1 VRVGTPITIRLPRR
15 YRFLVL
21 LIPAAIAWLFI
32 PVLIGS
38 LYYQE
43 AMALKEQVYLDSA
56 AAALR
61 RALSWQPQNAL
72 YQREL
77 GHIFMAMSPWRQ
89 DRARWTSQAIVA
101 YRRSVELNP
110 WDSTTLFDL
119 GLAEVAENQ
128 LGKAEEALLSG
139 LRVDPND
146 PAFYVVLGSV
156 YGSQGQIAQARTA
169 LERALALS
177 PDDQDAIRDELHLID
192 RSRPRVP

>member
-1 VRVGTPITIRLPRR
+1 LLL
-15 YRFLVL
+15 LV
-21 LIPAAIAWLFI
+21 PAAIACLFV
-32 PVLIGS
+32 PVLIGG

-61 RALSWQPQNAL
+61 RALLWQPQNAL

-77 GHIFMAMSPWRQ
+77 GHVYMAMSPWRQ
-89 DRARWTSQAIVA
+89 DGARWTSEAIVA

-110 WDSTTLFDL
+110 WDSATLFDL

-139 LRVDPND
+139 LKVDPND

-156 YGSQGQIAQARTA
+156 YGSQGKTAQARTA
-169 LERALALS
+169 LDRALALS
-177 PDDQDAIRDELHLID
+177 PDDQDAVRYELQLID
-192 RSRPRVP
+192 RSGPRVP

>member
-1 VRVGTPITIRLPRR
+1 VPERTPITIRLPLR
-15 YRFLVL
+15 YRFLL
-21 LIPAAIAWLFI
+21 LVMPAAIAWLFV

-43 AMALKEQVYLDSA
+43 AMALKEQVYLDSS

-77 GHIFMAMSPWRQ
+77 GHVYMAMSPWRP
-89 DRARWTSQAIVA
+89 DGARWRSQAIVA

-110 WDSTTLFDL
+110 WDSVTLFDL

-128 LGKAEEALLSG
+128 LGKAEQAFLSG
-139 LRVDPND
+139 LKVDPND
-146 PAFYVVLGSV
+146 PAFYVLLGSV
-156 YGSQGQIAQARTA
+156 YGSQGKIAQARTA
-169 LERALALS
+169 LDRALVLS
-177 PDDQDAIRDELHLID
+177 PDDQDAIHHELLLID
-192 RSRPRVP
+192 RSAPRVP